1 MVFQVGLIVI
11 LASFDRSV
19 YRKAMPQV
27 PHKAL
32 PPPMHPKAVGA
43 RLKLLREA
51 AYLTAAALCRALDIN
66 RGSYSLFEQGKRAV
80 PEHVKVRL
88 ADFYGTTLDYLTL
101 GRASDSEIDAVIDR
115 LRKRHGDLQ
124 SQGSDGR

>member
-1 MVFQVGLIVI
+1 MVI
-11 LASFDRSV
+11 LASSGRPV
-19 YRKAMPQV
+19 YRKGMPQV

-51 AYLTAAALCRALDIN
+51 ANLTAAKLCRTLGIN

-80 PEHVKVRL
+80 PEHVKVQL
-88 ADFYGTTLDYLTL
+88 ADFYGTTLDYLIL
-101 GRASDSEIDAVIDR
+101 GRTTEAELNAIIDR
-115 LRKRHGDLQ
+115 LSGATI
-124 SQGSDGR
+124 GEE

>member
-1 MVFQVGLIVI
+1 MCFTGGVIVS
-11 LASFDRSV
+11 LVPLGRSV
-19 YRKAMPQV
+19 YQNAMPNV

-32 PPPMHPKAVGA
+32 PPSMHPKAVGA

-51 AYLTAAALCRALDIN
+51 ADMSGAELCRALDID
-66 RGSYSLFEQGKRAV
+66 RGSYSMFEQGKRKT

-101 GRASDSEIDAVIDR
+101 GRATERELDAVIER
-115 LRKRHGDLQ
+115 LRADHGLPLA
-124 SQGSDGR
+124 SLRSR